1 MTIASTAAENA
12 RGRFEDRPPR
22 VLVVDDEESLADLLT
37 LALQYEGW
45 EVRSAGSGSEALRIA
60 EEFAPDA
67 VLLDLLLPDFNGI
80 EVVRRLRAG
89 ACDVP
94 VLFLSARDE
103 AEDRSA
109 GLSAGAQ
116 GYLTKPFSLD
126 DVVSRIRA
134 MLNRPADAGR

>member
-1 MTIASTAAENA
+1 MRIASTAAEDA
-12 RGRFEDRPPR
+12 RGRFADRPPR

-45 EVRSAGSGSEALRIA
+45 EVRSAGSGSEAVRIA
-60 EEFAPDA
+60 REFAPDA
-67 VLLDLLLPDFNGI
+67 MLLDLLLPDFDGI
-80 EVVRRLRAG
+80 EVLRRLRADS
-89 ACDVP
+89 CDVP
-94 VLFLSARDE
+94 VLFLSARDDV
-103 AEDRSA
+103 EDRSA

-134 MLNRPADAGR
+134 LLTGPPDQN

>member
-1 MTIASTAAENA
+1 MITAAGTTEDA
-12 RGRFEDRPPR
+12 RGRFADRQPR
-22 VLVVDDEESLADLLT
+22 VLVVDDEPSLTDILT

-45 EVRSAGSGSEALRIA
+45 EVRSAGTGAEALRIVS
-60 EEFAPDA
+60 EFAPDA

-89 ACDVP
+89 SCDVP
-94 VLFLSARDE
+94 VLFLSAHDDV
-103 AEDRSA
+103 EDRRA

-116 GYLTKPFSLD
+116 GYLSKPFSLD

-134 MLNRPADAGR
+134 LLG

>member
-1 MTIASTAAENA
+1 MRIASTAAQDA
-12 RGRFEDRPPR
+12 RGRFADRPPR

-45 EVRSAGSGSEALRIA
+45 EVRSAGSGSEAVRIA
-60 EEFAPDA
+60 REFAPDA
-67 VLLDLLLPDFNGI
+67 MLLDLLLPDFDGI
-80 EVVRRLRAG
+80 EVLRRLRADS
-89 ACDVP
+89 CDVP

-103 AEDRSA
+103 VEDRRA

-126 DVVSRIRA
+126 EVVSRIRA
-134 MLNRPADAGR
+134 LLSGPPDQN

>member
-1 MTIASTAAENA
+1 MRIASTAAEDA
-12 RGRFEDRPPR
+12 PGRFADRRPR
-22 VLVVDDEESLADLLT
+22 VLVVDDEESLADVLT

-45 EVRSAGSGSEALRIA
+45 EVRSAGSGSEAVRTA
-60 EEFAPDA
+60 REFAPDA
-67 VLLDLLLPDFNGI
+67 MLLDLLLPDFDGI
-80 EVVRRLRAG
+80 EVLRRLRAES
-89 ACDVP
+89 CDVP

-126 DVVSRIRA
+126 DVVSQLRA
-134 MLNRPADAGR
+134 LLSGPPDQS